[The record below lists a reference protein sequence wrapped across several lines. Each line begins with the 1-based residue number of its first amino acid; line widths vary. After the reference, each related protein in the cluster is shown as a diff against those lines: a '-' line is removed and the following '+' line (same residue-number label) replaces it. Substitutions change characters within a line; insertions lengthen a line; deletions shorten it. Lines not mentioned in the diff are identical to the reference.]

1 MASVT
6 DVYLVE
12 VTWGCLVAVTSYVK
26 EMMVVWPENAAAKAT
41 VLVRYVDAS
50 CQTESW
56 SADFEPGFFS

>member
-12 VTWGCLVAVTSYVK
+12 VTWGCLVAVTSYAK
-26 EMMVVWPENAAAKAT
+26 EMMVVWPENAAAKAI

-50 CQTESW
+50 CQTECW
-56 SADFEPGFFS
+56 STDFEPGFFS